1 MKKTFSPVILSEAK
15 DLALAILTNHSMHP
29 GNFSRIETVEITDAL
44 FCTGAYSWDTGS
56 NLFKRETTMEQTNGT
71 TTSTNPHNASLLRQL
86 SNQMA
91 DAVEKVTPSVVL
103 VRGRERQP
111 ASGLVYAPGLVLTAD
126 HVLERDENI
135 TISTSNGQTLSA
147 QLVGRDK
154 ASDVAVLRVD
164 GLDVPAITAS
174 QEKARVGQLVIAI
187 GRTSDEGPMA
197 SSGIISI
204 LGGPI
209 RTSNGVLLERYMR
222 TDAIPYPGFSG
233 GALIDTQGQVLG
245 MLTTGLVN
253 GLALAIPLDIA
264 TRTANT
270 LAQQGHI
277 ARGYLGI
284 SSQLVQIPEAQRGG
298 KTQEYGLLILNV
310 DENSPAQQAGILL
323 GDILITLDGHAIR
336 DAEDLQVLL
345 AGERVGKTVPIEV
358 IRGNTLH
365 TLQVTIRQRQ

>member
-1 MKKTFSPVILSEAK
+1 
-15 DLALAILTNHSMHP
+15 
-29 GNFSRIETVEITDAL
+29 
-44 FCTGAYSWDTGS
+44 
-56 NLFKRETTMEQTNGT
+56 
-71 TTSTNPHNASLLRQL
+71 
-86 SNQMA
+86 
-91 DAVEKVTPSVVL
+91 
-103 VRGRERQP
+103 
-111 ASGLVYAPGLVLTAD
+111 
-126 HVLERDENI
+126 
-135 TISTSNGQTLSA
+135 
-147 QLVGRDK
+147 
-154 ASDVAVLRVD
+154 
-164 GLDVPAITAS
+164 
-174 QEKARVGQLVIAI
+174 
-187 GRTSDEGPMA
+187 MA

>member
-1 MKKTFSPVILSEAK
+1 
-15 DLALAILTNHSMHP
+15 
-29 GNFSRIETVEITDAL
+29 
-44 FCTGAYSWDTGS
+44 
-56 NLFKRETTMEQTNGT
+56 MEQTNGT

-323 GDILITLDGHAIR
+323 GDILITLDGHSIR
-336 DAEDLQVLL
+336 DAEDLHVLL